1 MNSGFTTGLT
11 HTASYVTTGDMR
23 ARQLTADV
31 LSTPAMIG
39 LIERTCVELTA
50 PYLGEHEQTVGIHV
64 DVFHTAPTK
73 IGQSVTVA
81 VQVVELRG
89 NKIRFS
95 VAAHNDQG
103 TKIGEGF
110 HRRAIIDTQR
120 FGGAAQS

>member
-11 HTASYVTTGDMR
+11 HRQTYRTTLEMR
-23 ARQLTADV
+23 ARQLTTDV

-50 PYLGEHEQTVGIHV
+50 PYLKEHQQTVGIHV
-64 DVFHTAPTK
+64 DVWHRAPTK

-81 VQVVELRG
+81 VQVVELQG

-95 VAAHNDQG
+95 LSVHNDEG

-110 HRRAIIDTQR
+110 HRRAIIDTKR
-120 FGGAAQS
+120 FGGSP